1 LAECGELAVT
11 DQSVFLAEHVLD
23 KQVVD
28 TKRKKVY
35 RVNDIEVQEDKGQY
49 VVRWVDA
56 GLAGL
61 LQRMGV
67 TVDLPEKL
75 GRLNRRMAWADIE
88 PLDPDLKSTFDK
100 LAKLHPA
107 DLADIVEEL
116 GVTKG
121 ADLLE
126 RLNPGTAAEALT
138 EVEPAMQSDIVE
150 EIKPAE
156 AADIIEEMEPD
167 DAADLINDLPKDTA
181 TEIMAEMDK
190 QEKDGVQ
197 ELLQYPEDTAGGIM
211 NNEYLAVTRGQTV
224 EQVLTKFRTDQPEPE
239 VAYNLVVTE
248 GQEQLVGVLSLRD
261 LVVSEP
267 QALVESILSPEIPA
281 VRPETPLHEV
291 ADLFSKYDL
300 VLLPVVDQHRAVL
313 GVITVDDVMEQVI
326 PEKWK
331 RSKRKRFPFPL

>member
-1 LAECGELAVT
+1 
-11 DQSVFLAEHVLD
+11 
-23 KQVVD
+23 
-28 TKRKKVY
+28 
-35 RVNDIEVQEDKGQY
+35 
-49 VVRWVDA
+49 
-56 GLAGL
+56 
-61 LQRMGV
+61 
-67 TVDLPEKL
+67 
-75 GRLNRRMAWADIE
+75 MAWADIE

-197 ELLQYPEDTAGGIM
+197 ELLHYPKDTAGGIM